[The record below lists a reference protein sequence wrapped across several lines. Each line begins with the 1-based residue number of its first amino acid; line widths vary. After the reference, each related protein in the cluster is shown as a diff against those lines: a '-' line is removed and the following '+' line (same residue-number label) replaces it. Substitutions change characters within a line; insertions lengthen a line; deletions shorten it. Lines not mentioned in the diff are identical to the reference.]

1 MGKKPEIIKLQIK
14 QLLIFGDFLK
24 AKKTKED
31 RKKKRQNKKAIKD
44 KIIRDIRTLLGQ
56 GKEEDY
62 YEPKRVSNFWNNN
75 YIEYESNG
83 ETDCL
88 MNILRKLNLS

>member
-1 MGKKPEIIKLQIK
+1 M
-14 QLLIFGDFLK
+14 K

-88 MNILRKLNLS
+88 MTILIKLNLA